1 MSSLYLVFE
10 LAEPIWAVDED
21 AIAFVASEDTND
33 IAEGGNELNDEL
45 CGQKSAIADCVRL
58 RVEDG
63 LLRFPSL
70 LRPSFLS
77 VSWLLCSRAIIFP
90 PTGFALSD
98 FASRIPARVVAACA
112 SHSIIKQLLS
122 LIIIL
127 GQWPL
132 PF

>member
-1 MSSLYLVFE
+1 MAE
-10 LAEPIWAVDED
+10 LIWAVDED
-21 AIAFVASEDTND
+21 AIAFGASEDTND
-33 IAEGGNELNDEL
+33 IAEGGNELNDGL
-45 CGQKSAIADCVRL
+45 CDQKSAIADCVRL

-90 PTGFALSD
+90 PIGFALSTSHLAYQP
-98 FASRIPARVVAACA
+98 ASSTCA
-112 SHSIIKQLLS
+112 SHGIIKQLLS